1 MLQIGII
8 LGWLIALGLA
18 AYLAT
23 HAIRR
28 RLLGRQRRWFEFR
41 KLRKFR
47 RHHRFDQKAQQWVR
61 KADGARIIDEVAED
75 RRFRFLFFGLILLV
89 LWEGYW
95 LLEIVQRLS
104 ETTRKFELPYVFLFF
119 ILVVLP
125 IAVYLFFRRR
135 LRRSD
140 QSLPTEITVIR

>member
-1 MLQIGII
+1 MLQLVII
-8 LGWLIALGLA
+8 LGWLFALGLA

-23 HAIRR
+23 HAIKR
-28 RLLGRQRRWFEFR
+28 RLLGAQSRRLAFR
-41 KLRKFR
+41 RLRRFR

-75 RRFRFLFFGLILLV
+75 RRFRFIFFGLILFV

-95 LLEIVQRLS
+95 LLEVANRLS
-104 ETTRKFELPYVFLFF
+104 ESTRRFELPYVFLFF

-125 IAVYLFFRRR
+125 LVVYRVFRRR